1 MKIYKLFTA
10 VLSGMFLYSCTGPL
24 NNPLE
29 EVCISAQAGDGVTIE
44 NNVITVTRN
53 TPVKFNIMGEPDNI
67 TFYSGESGHNYDFR
81 TRTLIDPSQI
91 ISSELSFDIDHQ
103 YKTAE
108 FHENLYSIYLSET
121 FPGLFKDDFAADCN
135 LLNEFSDWKELVP
148 QSELPKKANEKK
160 SYKISFSE
168 YLGKNITLAVDYHP
182 EKADQPKV
190 NFSNFKIENKLTDG
204 TVNTILPS
212 NMGFTPVNI
221 WSADLNGI
229 KIKEDDLKNN
239 SGYYDGE
246 GKLIES
252 ALWYGSVTN
261 NISGMWNLKNMKLGN
276 FSVHSTNAGDGLRPT
291 WLISDYLVING
302 CTPDKGTALKN
313 IANRFE
319 SYEYTYAKPGT
330 YKAVFVL
337 SNENYKE
344 EDNRI
349 ITMIINVK

>member
-10 VLSGMFLYSCTGPL
+10 VLSGMFLYSCTEPL

-29 EVCISAQAGDGVTIE
+29 DVNISVQTGDGVTVE

-81 TRTLIDPSQI
+81 TRTFIDPGQI
-91 ISSELSFDIDHQ
+91 ISSELSFDIEHQ
-103 YKTAE
+103 YKNPE
-108 FHENLYSIYLSET
+108 FHENLYSIYISET
-121 FPGLFKDDFAADCN
+121 FPGLFKNDFPADCK
-135 LLNEFSDWKELVP
+135 LLSEFSDWKELVA
-148 QSELPKKANEKK
+148 QENLPKQKDDKK
-160 SYKISFSE
+160 TYSIPFYE

-182 EKADQPKV
+182 EKPDQPKV
-190 NFSNFKIENKLTDG
+190 NFTNFKIENKLRDG
-204 TVNTILPS
+204 TMITIMPS

-221 WSADLNGI
+221 WSADLTGI
-229 KIKEDDLKNN
+229 TIKEDDLKKNT
-239 SGYYDGE
+239 GYYDGE
-246 GKLIES
+246 EKLIES

-261 NISGMWNLKNMKLGN
+261 NISGMWNLKNVNLGN

-291 WLISDYLVING
+291 WLVSDYLIING
-302 CTPDKGTALKN
+302 CEPDKGTALKN

-319 SYEYTYAKPGT
+319 SYEYTYGTPGT

-337 SNENYKE
+337 SNANYKE
-344 EDNRI
+344 ENNRI